1 MAVIEE
7 PRLKSDL
14 KAGKLSGVYFLWG
27 EEDYLVGMYAKRIT
41 DAAVPAE
48 SQDMNFVKY
57 SDPPSADELSDA
69 VDSLPFFSERK
80 CILIEDLDP
89 DALDAAENKAYL
101 AIIENIP
108 DTTVLIISQV
118 HLAIDPK
125 KPKAKMKKLME
136 ACAKAGCSCEMK
148 FMSAAQVSAMAE
160 KRAARSGCAL
170 SREDG
175 AYLAEL
181 CGRSLTAVSNEV
193 DKLCAYK
200 NGSPITRGD
209 IDALCPKP
217 ADASIYALADEL
229 IAGRTEKAFSVLDDL
244 FVRREEPMIIL
255 AALSGYFTDLYR
267 AKIGAA
273 ARKSYTDAAAA
284 FKYPPNRS
292 FVMKRAYGTAQ
303 RLSERFLEDCL
314 EILFRANVSL
324 NSSSADKRTLIEE
337 ALTEISVLPR

>member
-7 PRLKSDL
+7 PRLKADL

-69 VDSLPFFSERK
+69 VDSLPFFSEKK

-101 AIIENIP
+101 GIIENVP
-108 DTTVLIISQV
+108 DTTVLIIAQV
-118 HLAIDPK
+118 HIAIDPK

-148 FMSAAQVSAMAE
+148 YMSAAQVSAMAE
-160 KRAARSGCAL
+160 KRAARGGCAL

-200 NGSPITRGD
+200 NGGAITRAD

-229 IAGRTEKAFSVLDDL
+229 IAGRTEKAFSVLDEL
-244 FVRREEPMIIL
+244 FVRREEPIIIL

-273 ARKSYTDAAAA
+273 SRKSYTDTAAA

-292 FVMKRAYGTAQ
+292 FVMKKAYGTAQ
-303 RLSERFLEDCL
+303 RLSERFLEDCIA
-314 EILFRANVSL
+314 ILFRANVSL
-324 NSSSADKRTLIEE
+324 NSSSAEKRTLIEE
-337 ALTEISVLPR
+337 ALTEISALPR